1 MGRAWTSAG
10 RRAVVE
16 EAEVAVDRAGT
27 PLVWYVSYGS
37 NLRSSR
43 LAYYLAG
50 GTMPGTT
57 HVYPGCRDRR
67 PPRATAP
74 LLLPGSVY
82 FALES
87 KVWGGGMAFYDPAV
101 PGLAAARAYLL
112 SRQQFVDIAAQEMHR
127 EPGGDLDL
135 TALLGAGRAV
145 LGPGRYETVLLV
157 GHWGPVPLLTFTAPW
172 GLADVALTAPSGAY
186 LDMLAAG
193 LREGNGWPPAR
204 IAAYLAGLPGAH
216 GVWQPDEIAGRL
228 TAADVTESAG

>member
-1 MGRAWTSAG
+1 M
-10 RRAVVE
+10 AV
-16 EAEVAVDRAGT
+16 AEVAVAEETMDQAGT

-50 GTMPGTT
+50 GVMPGTT
-57 HVYPGCRDRR
+57 HTYPGCRDRR
-67 PPRATAP
+67 PPRAAAP
-74 LLLPGSVY
+74 LLLPGSVH

-87 KVWGGGMAFYDPAV
+87 KVWGGGMAFYDPAA

-112 SRQQFVDIAAQEMHR
+112 SRQQFVDVAAQEMHR

-135 TALLGAGRAV
+135 TALTALTARPGAGRAV

-157 GHWGPVPLLTFTAPW
+157 GYWGPVPLLTFTAPW
-172 GLADVALTAPSGAY
+172 ALADVALTAPSGAY

-193 LREGNGWPPAR
+193 LGESHGWPPAR
-204 IAAYLAGLPGAH
+204 IAAYLAGLPGAR

-228 TAADVTESAG
+228 IAAEATEPA

>member
-1 MGRAWTSAG
+1 MAADG
-10 RRAVVE
+10 
-16 EAEVAVDRAGT
+16 EAT

-74 LLLPGSVY
+74 LRLPGSVY
-82 FALES
+82 FALKS

-101 PGLAAARAYLL
+101 PGPAAARAYLL

-172 GLADVALTAPSGAY
+172 GLADVAPTAPSGAY

-216 GVWQPDEIAGRL
+216 GVWRPDEIAGRL
-228 TAADVTESAG
+228 TAADVTEPAG